1 MFSPRLEMQ
10 GYFLW
15 SFKLDWKPLFQTE
28 LEVLTLLMVDK
39 VVTAFHL
46 TLYLFHCIMLL
57 CISQLNLKYNIIYQ
71 FINLWPYHRSN
82 FVFHLIER
90 WMRESLYWSQACNHH
105 SKFVSLVGPVLP
117 QCCPSDGPAVVNN
130 SLWAGEVWGLYSINI
145 QQQIIFRFSI
155 LKTNSTND
163 SNSVGLVNL
172 IEVNQNLLK
181 YQHCQGNIA
190 LRSIGN
196 LLIRFS

>member
-1 MFSPRLEMQ
+1 METQKKIRSWRNTEWAKMFSPRLEMQ

-57 CISQLNLKYNIIYQ
+57 CISQLNLKYKIIYQ

-105 SKFVSLVGPVLP
+105 SKFVSLVGPVLA
-117 QCCPSDGPAVVNN
+117 QCCPSVAPVMARLLLTIHFELVRSEVSTASTFNN
-130 SLWAGEVWGLYSINI
+130 
-145 QQQIIFRFSI
+145 
-155 LKTNSTND
+155 K
-163 SNSVGLVNL
+163 
-172 IEVNQNLLK
+172 
-181 YQHCQGNIA
+181 
-190 LRSIGN
+190 
-196 LLIRFS
+196 